1 MKIEV
6 VKNTG
11 NTKDPY
17 TYTIFV
23 DDEVKYDNLTYDEVM
38 AITIG
43 ELDKFQD
50 KLDI

>member
-11 NTKDPY
+11 NTKEPY

-23 DDEVKYDNLTYDEVM
+23 DDEVKYDNLTYDEVI

-43 ELDKFQD
+43 DLDKVEEE
-50 KLDI
+50 K

>member
-11 NTKDPY
+11 NTNEPY
-17 TYTIFV
+17 TYTIFL
-23 DDEVKYDNLTYDEVM
+23 DDEVKYDNLTYDEVI

-43 ELDKFQD
+43 DLDKEAIND
-50 KLDI
+50 

>member
-1 MKIEV
+1 MKIEI

-11 NTKDPY
+11 NTKKPY

-23 DDEVKYDNLTYDEVM
+23 DGEVKYDNLTYDEVI

-43 ELDKFQD
+43 DLDRED
-50 KLDI
+50 DGI

>member
-11 NTKDPY
+11 NTKEPY
-17 TYTIFV
+17 AYTIFV
-23 DDEVKYDNLTYDEVM
+23 DEVKYDNLTYDEVI

-43 ELDKFQD
+43 DLDKVEE
-50 KLDI
+50 